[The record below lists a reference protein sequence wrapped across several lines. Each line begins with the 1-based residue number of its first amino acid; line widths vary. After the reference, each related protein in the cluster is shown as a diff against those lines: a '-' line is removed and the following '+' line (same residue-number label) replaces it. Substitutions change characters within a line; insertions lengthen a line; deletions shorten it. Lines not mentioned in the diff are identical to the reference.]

1 MIAPLLSA
9 EISDTSYAFDPYLDR
24 SQHHTWKA
32 TIGTP
37 LLAANPRF
45 ADATIKGRPP
55 LPKP

>member
-1 MIAPLLSA
+1 MIAPILSA
-9 EISDTSYAFDPYLDR
+9 EISDTFYAFDPYLDR
-24 SQHHTWKA
+24 SHHHTWKA

-45 ADATIKGRPP
+45 ADARIKGHPL